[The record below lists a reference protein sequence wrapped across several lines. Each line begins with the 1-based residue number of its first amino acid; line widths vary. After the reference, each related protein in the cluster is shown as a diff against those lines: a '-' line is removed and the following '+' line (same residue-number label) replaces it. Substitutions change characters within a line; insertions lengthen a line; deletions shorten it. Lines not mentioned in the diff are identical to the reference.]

1 MDDALDLIRERRSD
15 RVPFDPQRPVNKEDV
30 KRILEA
36 ARWAP
41 TPHNM
46 QNFEVVVVED
56 KKVIEELGAIRFRVT
71 EAFLRESY
79 DLLSLSED
87 ELRRKGTGILA
98 SGFPPAWTD
107 PSKFR
112 EVAETVPP
120 QPLSFVIAGSP
131 LLMIVLFDPRRRA
144 PGSEGDFQGTISLG
158 TVMEN
163 MWLEA
168 TSLGISAR
176 LVVAFGEPL
185 IEGEV
190 KRVLG
195 VPKEM
200 RIAYGLRLGYPA
212 GRKDNSPRVRRELER
227 LRPPST
233 ITVAGA
239 CESAY
244 DGRGFHHLPRLG
256 RITSP

>member
-1 MDDALDLIRERRSD
+1 MTVYDAIDLIQNRRSE
-15 RVPFDPQRPVNKEDV
+15 RVPFDPQRPVSKEDV

-36 ARWAP
+36 ARWAS

-46 QNFEVVVVED
+46 QNYEIVVVDD
-56 KKVIEELGAIRFRVT
+56 KKVIEELGAIKFPVT

-79 DLLSLSED
+79 DLLSMSEE

-98 SGFPPAWTD
+98 SDFPPAWLD

-112 EVAETVPP
+112 TIAETVQPP
-120 QPLSFVIAGSP
+120 SLNLAIAGSP

-144 PGSEGDFQGTISLG
+144 PGSESDFQGIIGLG

-168 TSLGISAR
+168 TSLGIGAR
-176 LVVAFGEPL
+176 LLVAFGEPL

-190 KRVLG
+190 KQVLG
-195 VPKEM
+195 IPKEM
-200 RIAYGLRLGYPA
+200 KIAYGLRLGYPIG
-212 GRKDNSPRVRRELER
+212 GRDNSPRVRRELNAF
-227 LRPPST
+227 T
-233 ITVAGA
+233 
-239 CESAY
+239 
-244 DGRGFHHLPRLG
+244 HHNHYGSKDL
-256 RITSP
+256 

>member
-1 MDDALDLIRERRSD
+1 MTMDDILELIQERRSD
-15 RVPFDPQRPVNKEDV
+15 RVPFDPQRPVPREDV
-30 KRILEA
+30 RRILEA

-46 QNFEVVVVED
+46 QNFEVVAVDD
-56 KKVIEELGAIRFRVT
+56 KKVIEELEAIKFPVN

-79 DLLSLSED
+79 DLLSFSEE
-87 ELRRKGTGILA
+87 ELKEKGTGILA

-107 PSKFR
+107 PSKFK
-112 EVAETVPP
+112 EVAESVTPG
-120 QPLSFVIAGSP
+120 PLRFIIAGSP
-131 LLMIVLFDPRRRA
+131 LIMVVLFDPRRRA
-144 PGSEGDFQGTISLG
+144 PGSEGDFQGIISLG

-168 TSLGISAR
+168 TSLGIGAR

-185 IEGEV
+185 VEDNV

-195 VPKEM
+195 IPKEM

-212 GRKDNSPRVRRELER
+212 GELDNSPRARRGLDAFAHHNR
-227 LRPPST
+227 Y
-233 ITVAGA
+233 GM
-239 CESAY
+239 
-244 DGRGFHHLPRLG
+244 RGF
-256 RITSP
+256 

>member
-1 MDDALDLIRERRSD
+1 MGDVLDLIRKRRSD
-15 RVPFDPQRPVNKEDV
+15 RVPFDPQRPVPKEDV

-36 ARWAP
+36 ARWAS

-46 QNFEVVVVED
+46 QNYEVVAVD
-56 KKVIEELGAIRFRVT
+56 DTKVIEELGAIKFPIS
-71 EAFLRESY
+71 EAFLKESY
-79 DLLSLSED
+79 DLLSFSED

-98 SGFPPAWTD
+98 SGFPPAWLD
-107 PSKFR
+107 PSKFK
-112 EVAETVPP
+112 EVAENAPP
-120 QPLSFVIAGSP
+120 QPLSFAIGGSP
-131 LLMIVLFDPRRRA
+131 LLMIVLFDPRQRA
-144 PGSEGDFQGTISLG
+144 PGSEADFQGTMGLG

-176 LVVAFGEPL
+176 LLVAFGDPL

-200 RIAYGLRLGYPA
+200 RIAYGLRLGYPLRE
-212 GRKDNSPRVRRELER
+212 GDSSLRVRRELNAFAHHNR
-227 LRPPST
+227 
-233 ITVAGA
+233 
-239 CESAY
+239 Y
-244 DGRGFHHLPRLG
+244 GRRGL
-256 RITSP
+256 

>member
-1 MDDALDLIRERRSD
+1 MDVSQSRLAGEVLDLIRKRRSD
-15 RVPFDPQRPVNKEDV
+15 RVPFDPQRPVPKEDV
-30 KRILEA
+30 ERILEA
-36 ARWAP
+36 ARWAS

-46 QNFEVVVVED
+46 QNFEIMVVDD
-56 KKVIEELGAIRFRVT
+56 KKVIEELGAIKFPIS

-79 DLLSLSED
+79 ELLSFSED
-87 ELRRKGTGILA
+87 ELRWKGTGILA
-98 SGFPPAWTD
+98 SGFPPAWLD
-107 PSKFR
+107 PSTFKEF
-112 EVAETVPP
+112 AETAPP
-120 QPLSFVIAGSP
+120 QPLNFAIAGSP

-144 PGSEGDFQGTISLG
+144 PGSEADFQGTMGLG

-176 LVVAFGEPL
+176 LLVAFGDPL

-200 RIAYGLRLGYPA
+200 RIAYGLRLGYPL
-212 GRKDNSPRVRRELER
+212 KESDSSPRIRRELD
-227 LRPPST
+227 T
-233 ITVAGA
+233 FV
-239 CESAY
+239 
-244 DGRGFHHLPRLG
+244 HHNHYGNQGL
-256 RITSP
+256 

>member
-1 MDDALDLIRERRSD
+1 MDDALELIKGRRSD
-15 RVPFDPQRPVNKEDV
+15 RVTFDPHRPVPTEDV

-46 QNFEVVVVED
+46 QNFEVVVVDD
-56 KKVIEELGAIRFRVT
+56 KKVIEELGGIKFRVT

-79 DLLSLSED
+79 DLLSVSED
-87 ELRRKGTGILA
+87 ELKRKGIGILA

-120 QPLSFVIAGSP
+120 QPLSFVIGGSP
-131 LLMIVLFDPRRRA
+131 LLMMVLFDPRRRA
-144 PGSEGDFQGTISLG
+144 PGSEGDFQGIVSLG
-158 TVMEN
+158 TVMES

-176 LVVAFGEPL
+176 LVVAFAEPL
-185 IEGEV
+185 IEREV
-190 KRVLG
+190 KRVIG

-212 GRKDNSPRVRRELER
+212 GRKDSSLRVRRDLDAFTHHN
-227 LRPPST
+227 SY
-233 ITVAGA
+233 G
-239 CESAY
+239 S
-244 DGRGFHHLPRLG
+244 RGV
-256 RITSP
+256 

>member
-15 RVPFDPQRPVNKEDV
+15 RVPFDPKRPVPTEDV
-30 KRILEA
+30 RRILEA

-46 QNFEVVVVED
+46 QNFEVVVVD
-56 KKVIEELGAIRFRVT
+56 DRNVIEELGAIKFRVT

-79 DLLSLSED
+79 DLLSFSED
-87 ELRRKGTGILA
+87 ELKQKGTGILA
-98 SGFPPAWTD
+98 SGFPPAWID
-107 PSKFR
+107 HSKFR
-112 EVAETVPP
+112 EVAEKVPP

-144 PGSEGDFQGTISLG
+144 PGSEGDFQGIMSLG

-168 TSLGISAR
+168 VSLGISAR
-176 LVVAFGEPL
+176 LMVAFGEPL

-200 RIAYGLRLGYPA
+200 RIAYGLRLGYQA
-212 GRKDNSPRVRRELER
+212 GMKDNSPRVRRNLDAFAHHNR
-227 LRPPST
+227 YGS
-233 ITVAGA
+233 
-239 CESAY
+239 
-244 DGRGFHHLPRLG
+244 RGL
-256 RITSP
+256 